1 MGTLLAVGE
10 AGLGAGGRF
19 ARDGFRLMAQGGYDL
34 LSFQNGAAAGALLA
48 VGEAGLRTGGRFAR
62 DGFRL
67 MAQGGYGLLRRQ
79 DLAAAS
85 AGDAV
90 GEAGFRAGG
99 RLAGY
104 RLGIMA
110 QGPRFLRVFF
120 AAERTFPGLLAPLRA
135 GGLLVLDH
143 LPVVPMCVALRWRGI
158 GLAGQDRQQQQRDQQ
173 QGNESFHVSHL
184 VPSFSP

>member
-1 MGTLLAVGE
+1 MVSWA
-10 AGLGAGGRF
+10 AGLGAGGR
-19 ARDGFRLMAQGGYDL
+19 
-34 LSFQNGAAAGALLA
+34 LA
-48 VGEAGLRTGGRFAR
+48 W

-67 MAQGGYGLLRRQ
+67 MAQGGYGLLGLQDGSAAGALLAVGKAGLGAGGRLARDSFRLMAQGGYDLLRCQ
-79 DLAAAS
+79 DLSAAA

-90 GEAGFRAGG
+90 GETGFRAGG
-99 RLAGY
+99 RLAGN

-120 AAERTFPGLLAPLRA
+120 SAGRAFPGLLAPLRA
-135 GGLLVLDH
+135 GGFLVLDH
-143 LPVVPMCVALRWRGI
+143 LPAVLMGRIVLGRRGI